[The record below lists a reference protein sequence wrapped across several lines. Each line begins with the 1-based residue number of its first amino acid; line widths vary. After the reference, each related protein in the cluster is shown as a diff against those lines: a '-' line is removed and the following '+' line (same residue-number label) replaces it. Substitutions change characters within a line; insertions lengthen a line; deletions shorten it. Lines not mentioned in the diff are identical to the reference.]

1 MISPSRSLRRTS
13 TLGGQTVESLYETY
27 NVGHERTI
35 AFDGRVSSPLT
46 MEPDG
51 EPRGTANSVTD
62 GQRIDNTVTDG
73 QRIDRLEDMV
83 REIYSHFFSDRYP
96 NGDTPG
102 RSGNVSTGSMDFD
115 AVKNAVDEESA
126 VEIEN
131 AVDEESAAEIAIDE
145 KSIVPTSDEES
156 VVINVATG
164 QRFISTKFVSDQWME
179 SFDNT
184 LSRVRVE
191 TNALPSHLFPFP
203 VLCKATVLL
212 LPCRRQTK
220 FLKVAKE
227 FLRGGFLL
235 LLARNRC
242 FLLLGT
248 WFIMLVE

>member
-1 MISPSRSLRRTS
+1 
-13 TLGGQTVESLYETY
+13 
-27 NVGHERTI
+27 
-35 AFDGRVSSPLT
+35 

-51 EPRGTANSVTD
+51 EPRGTA
-62 GQRIDNTVTDG
+62 NTVTDG

-156 VVINVATG
+156 VVPVESLYETYNVGYNRPIA
-164 QRFISTKFVSDQWME
+164 V
-179 SFDNT
+179 
-184 LSRVRVE
+184 VE
-191 TNALPSHLFPFP
+191 DSLPLALTN
-203 VLCKATVLL
+203 
-212 LPCRRQTK
+212 
-220 FLKVAKE
+220 
-227 FLRGGFLL
+227 GG
-235 LLARNRC
+235 
-242 FLLLGT
+242 
-248 WFIMLVE
+248 